1 MKPHEIIT
9 TINSN
14 SDLFTQGTVIPEAKI
29 LGWFNIKLPDFSKSS
44 IQANIKSAQRFQFQ
58 KLGAQ
63 SAINKILA
71 TRGMYMS
78 QANDTYII
86 KNKAQVKLK
95 IKQLKQLA
103 KVKKHQ
109 AAVLQNGLNLFGCS
123 WN

>member
-14 SDLFTQGTVIPEAKI
+14 LDLFTQGTIIPESKI
-29 LGWFNIKLPDFSKSS
+29 LNWFSIKLPDFSKTS
-44 IQANIKSAQRFQFQ
+44 IQANIKAAQRFQFQ
-58 KLGAQ
+58 KLAAQ
-63 SAINKILA
+63 SSINKILA

-109 AAVLQNGLNLFGCS
+109 AVLLQNGLNLYNCS

>member
-1 MKPHEIIT
+1 MIPHEIIT

-14 SDLFTQGTVIPEAKI
+14 SDLFTQGTVIPESKI

-58 KLGAQ
+58 KLAAQ
-63 SAINKILA
+63 SSINKILA

-78 QANDTYII
+78 QANDTYIV

-109 AAVLQNGLNLFGCS
+109 AAVLQNGLNLFNCS

>member
-14 SDLFTQGTVIPEAKI
+14 SDLFTQGTVIPESKI

-58 KLGAQ
+58 KLAAQ
-63 SAINKILA
+63 SSINKILA
-71 TRGMYMS
+71 TKGMYMS

-95 IKQLKQLA
+95 IKQLKQFA

>member
-1 MKPHEIIT
+1 MKPHAIIA
-9 TINSN
+9 TINAN
-14 SDLFTQGTVIPEAKI
+14 TDLFTQGQVIPESTI
-29 LGWFNIKLPDFSKSS
+29 LNWFGIKLPSFSKSG
-44 IQANIKSAQRFQFQ
+44 IQANIKAAQRFQFQ

-95 IKQLKQLA
+95 IKQLKQTA
-103 KVKKHQ
+103 KAKKQQ
-109 AAVLQNGLNLFGCS
+109 AAILQNGLNLFNCS